1 MLGSRSVNANHRG
14 VVLTMQNLVG
24 SRSQRCSKPPGSA
37 SKRKRTN
44 NILILTNWTKCD
56 ILSNM
61 RATVDTLSKEAA
73 LLDDETKDKKVVF
86 HLLSKFNLSA
96 GEVAEI
102 FAVYLLRHPAKEE
115 DLERLRS
122 ALRAGAND
130 AQAQLVQAAEGVLS
144 SEEVTKLLG
153 YGSRQSTNN
162 KKRNGELLAVSFLN
176 RRGDYFPRCQF
187 DGAQVKPWIPELL
200 KRLPNGWSALAF
212 LTARSEDLGG
222 RSWLEVL
229 REAPSKATE
238 LLIAADAYVS

>member
-1 MLGSRSVNANHRG
+1 LWDQGHNAA
-14 VVLTMQNLVG
+14 QNLL
-24 SRSQRCSKPPGSA
+24 A
-37 SKRKRTN
+37 LLLNEKRTN
-44 NILILTNWTKCD
+44 NNRVLTNWTKCD
-56 ILSNM
+56 ILSNL
-61 RATVDTLSKEAA
+61 RATVDTLSEEAA

-200 KRLPNGWSALAF
+200 KRFPNGWSALAF

>member
-1 MLGSRSVNANHRG
+1 M
-14 VVLTMQNLVG
+14 LTMQNLVG

-44 NILILTNWTKCD
+44 NNLILTNWTKCD

-61 RATVDTLSKEAA
+61 RAAVDTLSEEAA

-200 KRLPNGWSALAF
+200 KRLPNGWSALAL